1 MAMGYADPQAVIN
14 TFQPPRIALEEY
26 AVFLD

>member
-1 MAMGYADPQAVIN
+1 MAMGYADGAAVVN
-14 TFQPPRIALEEY
+14 NFQPDRVALEEY